1 MSRQICKKYE
11 ETLILAASGV
21 ADAATLNSL
30 RGHLEECE
38 ACRTELD
45 RLRRI
50 LSFIEDDS
58 AAGGMACRQGLHA
71 GLMKRLRAEPQK
83 EAERPSGMSWARMLS
98 WLRLS
103 VTARVLLA
111 IGAVGIVM
119 LLIVRWAGEGGR
131 NNSGSLATKAENQPA
146 ELDLFAGEPA
156 GPAELRRS
164 LVHSLEDFEVVLRR
178 NDRASARRDPVAV
191 PANARPVEGL

>member
-11 ETLILAASGV
+11 EALILAACGV
-21 ADAATLNSL
+21 ADAAILNSL

-50 LSFIEDDS
+50 LSVIEDDS
-58 AAGGMACRQGLHA
+58 AAGRMASTQGLHA

-83 EAERPSGMSWARMLS
+83 EAECPSGMSWVRMLS

-103 VTARVLLA
+103 VTARV
-111 IGAVGIVM
+111 
-119 LLIVRWAGEGGR
+119 
-131 NNSGSLATKAENQPA
+131 
-146 ELDLFAGEPA
+146 
-156 GPAELRRS
+156 
-164 LVHSLEDFEVVLRR
+164 
-178 NDRASARRDPVAV
+178 
-191 PANARPVEGL
+191 